1 MVNEGT
7 SNLIKWSP
15 DGTSFIVTHPEEFA
29 RQVLPRFF
37 KHNNFSSFVRQLNMY
52 GFHKVP
58 HLQQGTLAA
67 ASPKTS
73 SGDSWEFSNPNFRKD
88 RFDLLL
94 LVKRKTQ
101 KEDEGVA
108 GVTSIEPAQ
117 IPETNRAA
125 YQSFL
130 AELTALKSQQEAL
143 RSDLTNIQRENQM
156 LWNETMASRERH
168 LHQQQV
174 IEKILRF
181 LASIFSCDKNLNAA
195 AAAAGINIAKRQLLL
210 EDAPNS
216 ISRSIYSPMQ
226 MPSYY
231 QAPTNYN
238 EGKALDFIETADG
251 VSNDIDRLQQQL
263 DMGNLQDFG
272 DLLFPIQHD
281 YPGTSSYDR
290 SLIPSPKKPRSSPTP
305 MDGIQLPYDEKQDFD
320 ISRFLVDDEQH

>member
-15 DGTSFIVTHPEEFA
+15 DGTSFIVAHPEEFA

-67 ASPKTS
+67 SAPRTS
-73 SGDSWEFSNPNFRKD
+73 ANDAWEFSNANFRKD

-101 KEDEGVA
+101 KDEENAAAQPV
-108 GVTSIEPAQ
+108 EPSR
-117 IPETNRAA
+117 IPEASRAA
-125 YQSFL
+125 YQSFKS
-130 AELTALKSQQEAL
+130 ELDALKSQQEAL
-143 RSDLTNIQRENQM
+143 RSDLTAIQRENQM

-174 IEKILRF
+174 IERILRF
-181 LASIFSCDKNLNAA
+181 LASVFSTDKNLNAA

-210 EDAPNS
+210 EDNPN
-216 ISRSIYSPMQ
+216 RLGSIYSPKQ
-226 MPSYY
+226 MPSFY
-231 QAPTNYN
+231 QAPSNYD
-238 EGKALDFIETADG
+238 EDKILDFIETADG
-251 VSNDIDRLQQQL
+251 VGNDIDLLQRQL
-263 DMGNLQDFG
+263 DMGEFG
-272 DLLFPIQHD
+272 SLFPN
-281 YPGTSSYDR
+281 YAGENK
-290 SLIPSPKKPRSSPTP
+290 SLMPSPKKARSSPTP
-305 MDGIQLPYDEKQDFD
+305 VEGIQLPYDEKQDFD
-320 ISRFLVDDEQH
+320 ISRFLVDDEQPQ